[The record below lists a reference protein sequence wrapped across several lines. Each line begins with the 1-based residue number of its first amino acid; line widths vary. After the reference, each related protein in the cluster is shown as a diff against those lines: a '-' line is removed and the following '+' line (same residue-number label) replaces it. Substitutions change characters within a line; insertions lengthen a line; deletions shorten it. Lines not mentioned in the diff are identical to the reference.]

1 MNKPIPDD
9 ELLSAYLD
17 DELSP
22 EERARVEQRLA
33 TDREYAA
40 TLDAFRDQQQR
51 LRALAGSL
59 PEGSIDVRQ
68 RVMDAVEAKSTI
80 AAAENRSGQKF
91 NLWVLASL
99 AALVLLGVFLFLP
112 DFGMEQAVVQND
124 LSDNPAVVAG
134 KVDEKVDDAD
144 LSAENEAAVVSKGIA
159 MEAQDP
165 IPASRQ
171 SRLER
176 QMASGEEGDEASG
189 SDAEPEFAAVDAAAA
204 KSSLAAA
211 DDAQPAQPN
220 DFSMK
225 FHMRQNESLD
235 MAALAGSDVEAAPE
249 KLQQQSNANRMTR
262 SRSAPIAPTFSKPGL
277 SSVVQ
282 NEADKQSLRLQAGA
296 AGESELTSKRSAS
309 ESVFEETTVDDEA
322 EGVKVFKQLEG
333 RWARTWHV
341 RPAGEGSAVALF
353 RQSLELA
360 GCRFQ
365 LVRSSDAQSH
375 SSGFAAGPQKDQL
388 VKKKKGQQVDFIV
401 TATPQQLVNLR
412 NSVVFFADLRRLDRM
427 LSALKADEAQS
438 SWDGSLLPRVNGL
451 DPAGDARVYL
461 FNVFPAKEL
470 PAKP

>member
-1 MNKPIPDD
+1 MNEPIPDD

-80 AAAENRSGQKF
+80 AAAENRFGQKF

-99 AALVLLGVFLFLP
+99 AALILLGVFLFLP

-225 FHMRQNESLD
+225 FHMRQNEMLD

-262 SRSAPIAPTFSKPGL
+262 SRSAPIAPTFSKPAP
-277 SSVVQ
+277 SSVAR
-282 NEADKQSLRLQAGA
+282 NKPDKQSRRLKAG
-296 AGESELTSKRSAS
+296 GSDESELTSKRSAS

-322 EGVKVFKQLEG
+322 EGVKIFKQLEG
-333 RWARTWHV
+333 RANRIWHV
-341 RPAGEGSAVALF
+341 GPSYSDSKKPLTLVRF
-353 RQSLELA
+353 REELEKA
-360 GCRFQ
+360 GCDYREERAWS
-365 LVRSSDAQSH
+365 VSDK
-375 SSGFAAGPQKDQL
+375 AGR
-388 VKKKKGQQVDFIV
+388 GIEFIV
-401 TATPQQLVNLR
+401 TATPEQLVKFQS
-412 NSVVFFADLRRLDRM
+412 SVKQFSYVSRFDKLIDA
-427 LSALKADEAQS
+427 LSSDGAQS

-461 FNVFPAKEL
+461 FKVFPAKEL

>member
-1 MNKPIPDD
+1 MNEPIPDD

-225 FHMRQNESLD
+225 FHMRQNEMLD
-235 MAALAGSDVEAAPE
+235 MAAVAGSDVAAAP
-249 KLQQQSNANRMTR
+249 
-262 SRSAPIAPTFSKPGL
+262 
-277 SSVVQ
+277 Q
-282 NEADKQSLRLQAGA
+282 NEADKQALRLQAGA

-322 EGVKVFKQLEG
+322 EGVKIFKQLEG
-333 RWARTWHV
+333 RANRIWHV
-341 RPAGEGSAVALF
+341 GPSYSDSKKPLTLVRF
-353 RQSLELA
+353 REELEKA
-360 GCRFQ
+360 GCDYREERAWS
-365 LVRSSDAQSH
+365 VSDK
-375 SSGFAAGPQKDQL
+375 AGR
-388 VKKKKGQQVDFIV
+388 GIEFIV
-401 TATPQQLVNLR
+401 TATPEQLVKFQS
-412 NSVVFFADLRRLDRM
+412 SVKQFSYVSRFDKLIDA
-427 LSALKADEAQS
+427 LSSDGAQS